1 MSVYNIAL
9 VRHVNTAP
17 NLYLAP
23 LGIKLEAG
31 DRVQVENRYGYSDGV
46 MAHPSFQTDSR
57 GLEVLRSL
65 YGKKESR
72 EPFVTG
78 VYRLQDLTPKSEG
91 TTQNGW

>member
-23 LGIKLEAG
+23 LGIKLEPG

-78 VYRLQDLTPKSEG
+78 VYRLQEFTPDPDNAKQ
-91 TTQNGW
+91 TGW